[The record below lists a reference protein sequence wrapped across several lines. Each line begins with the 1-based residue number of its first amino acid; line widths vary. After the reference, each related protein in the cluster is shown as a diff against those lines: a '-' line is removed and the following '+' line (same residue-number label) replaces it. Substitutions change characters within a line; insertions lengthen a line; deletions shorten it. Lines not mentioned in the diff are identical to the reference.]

1 MNDIFHINISSNA
14 TNKIELY
21 KIWDNDLKN
30 KVKKRG
36 RWEWAFGISILFIV
50 FGDTVLLKT
59 SFIGIAV
66 FSAVQIL
73 KYFIEEAHANY
84 LMHKI
89 DVEDLTLNNKNF

>member
-1 MNDIFHINISSNA
+1 
-14 TNKIELY
+14 
-21 KIWDNDLKN
+21 
-30 KVKKRG
+30 
-36 RWEWAFGISILFIV
+36 V